1 MLRSAA
7 SGMSQSA
14 ADSRYSQLPALQVL
28 TPTTGQTVS
37 FLNSSVDQI
46 LTLNP
51 AGALAAL
58 TITFPS
64 DASSRLGQ
72 VVRVAAMQS
81 IAALTLSGAT
91 ILNGVTA
98 MVSGDAFSFL
108 KINTNTWVRT
118 Q

>member
-7 SGMSQSA
+7 PGMSIST
-14 ADSRYSQLPALQVL
+14 ADGRYSQIPVSQVL
-28 TPTTGQTVS
+28 IPTTGQTVS
-37 FLNSSVDQI
+37 FQNTYADQI

-51 AGALAAL
+51 VGALAAL
-58 TITFPS
+58 TVTFPS

-72 VVRVAAMQS
+72 VVRVAAMQP

-98 MVSGDAFSFL
+98 MVSGDAFSFV
-108 KINTNTWVRT
+108 KINANTWVRT